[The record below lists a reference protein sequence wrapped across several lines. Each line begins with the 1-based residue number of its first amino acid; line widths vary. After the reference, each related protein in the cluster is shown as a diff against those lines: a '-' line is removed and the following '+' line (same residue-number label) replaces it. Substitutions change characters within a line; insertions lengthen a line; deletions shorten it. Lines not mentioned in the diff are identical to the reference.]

1 MTARQLKHGL
11 FLGFLMLINP
21 IFWGT
26 AIAGAAMPV
35 ASYSLTQA
43 AEGRELYAEHCA
55 SCHGMNLLGNESGPA
70 LSNTSLWLQERLV
83 RRDSWSP

>member
-11 FLGFLMLINP
+11 FLGFLMLKNP

-55 SCHGMNLLGNESGPA
+55 TCHGMNLLGNESGPA
-70 LSNTSLWLQERLV
+70 LGNTSLWLQERPV
-83 RRDSWSP
+83 RRGSWSP